1 MKFIKWYKLE
11 FLEKNIEGKYNKYL
25 ILEPKNINELIATKE
40 FLEKHISIEI
50 CLLILNTDVIRY
62 LNTFPKTLK
71 NVSTLLIYYPL
82 IEDNL
87 SNNDSFEI
95 SSFLSK
101 IANQQ
106 NKESNYLNDF
116 YNKRSYEIL
125 LNQENIDNKIKKYMR
140 SEFNLI
146 KFSNKKI
153 LNNIESEIRS
163 IKNKRISKN
172 INKLINFPV
181 EKKIHRKL
189 ESYMYKV
196 IYFLRNI
203 INKINFSAIRSSKKK
218 LTNPRKWKNVLI
230 TGWYGTETTGDKAIL
245 GEITNRFQLYNP
257 EISIKISTIDL
268 LLSWQTRIEMNLDVE
283 FINIS
288 DMSNFIKNTKI
299 DSLILG
305 GGPIMYTRFLKE
317 ISESFRISQLKK
329 MNTIIFGCG
338 IGPIKNKN
346 TENIIKNILKNT
358 DKAIF
363 RDKESHDLA
372 ISFGL
377 VSEKAYIGC
386 DPALKYIKDISVNY
400 GNIGKKKAASLLMR
414 EPTKE
419 YNFHDLDSF
428 AISKEMIKQLFSKYF
443 LDHIA
448 RPISMHM
455 YFRGIDDRCINNNI
469 VKELNKSDYYNSYEY
484 KDIFSIIKEIKNSD
498 LTIVMRYHAHIFS
511 LGLGVPFLSVDYT
524 GKSGKIK
531 NLLRSIKME
540 DYIISDKLFNK
551 KIIEE
556 LLSED
561 HTKKLVKKRDELVN
575 KLVTCY
581 DKIWGS

>member
-1 MKFIKWYKLE
+1 MKSIKWDKIE
-11 FLEKNIEGKYNKYL
+11 ITDKTIEKKYNKYL
-25 ILEPKNINELIATKE
+25 IFEPKNRNELIETKE

-50 CLLILNTDVIRY
+50 CLIILNLDLVRF
-62 LNTFPKTLK
+62 LNTFPKTFK
-71 NVSTLLIYYPL
+71 NVKTFLIYYPL
-82 IEDNL
+82 MKDNF

-95 SSFLSK
+95 SSFLSR
-101 IANQQ
+101 IANQ
-106 NKESNYLNDF
+106 KGIKSNYLNDF
-116 YNKRSYEIL
+116 YNKKGYELL
-125 LNQENIDNKIKKYMR
+125 LNQKNIDNKIKKYML

-153 LNNIESEIRS
+153 LKNIESEMSS
-163 IKNKRISKN
+163 I
-172 INKLINFPV
+172 INKGISNNMHKFINFPV
-181 EKKIHRKL
+181 EQKTYRKL
-189 ESYMYKV
+189 KLYIYKV
-196 IYFLRNI
+196 IYSLRNI
-203 INKINFSAIRSSKKK
+203 INKINFSVIISRKKK
-218 LTNPRKWKNVLI
+218 STNPRKWKNVLI

-245 GEITNRFQLYNP
+245 GEIINRIQFYNP
-257 EISIKISTIDL
+257 EMKIKISTIDL
-268 LLSWQTRIEMNLDVE
+268 LLSWQTRIEMNLNVE
-283 FINIS
+283 FINITE
-288 DMSNFIKNTKI
+288 MSNFIKNSQI

-317 ISESFRISQLKK
+317 ISECFRISQLKK
-329 MNTIIFGCG
+329 MNNIIFGCG

-346 TENIIKNILKNT
+346 TENIIKKIFNNT

-372 ISFGL
+372 IRFGL
-377 VSEKAYIGC
+377 ESEKSYIGC
-386 DPALKYIKDISVNY
+386 DPALKYIKDISENF
-400 GNIGKKKAASLLMR
+400 GKSGKVKTTSLLIR

-551 KIIEE
+551 NIIEE

-561 HTKKLVKKRDELVN
+561 HTNKLVKKRDELVN